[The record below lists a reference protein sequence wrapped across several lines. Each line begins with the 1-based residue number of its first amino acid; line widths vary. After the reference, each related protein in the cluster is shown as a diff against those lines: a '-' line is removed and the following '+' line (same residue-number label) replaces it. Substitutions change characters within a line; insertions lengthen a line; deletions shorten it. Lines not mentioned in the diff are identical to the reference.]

1 MSRRYF
7 RIKRIALGL
16 AFAAVAVPT
25 AQAKPVSWTP
35 PQHQPIASQISAQS
49 PGSQLTPETRR
60 WLAMA
65 KATDGVASPGSQLT
79 PETRRWLAMAKATDG
94 VAYQPPYS
102 PAYQAKVEALRY
114 QAMARAYLNNP
125 GTVSTAG
132 TVNARHSALSS
143 LSAPVTQ
150 TTSSNGFNWSDAGIG
165 AAVAFG
171 AALMLLMAVVLGRRF
186 RSRPTG
192 LAST

>member
-25 AQAKPVSWTP
+25 AQAKPAPWTP
-35 PQHQPIASQISAQS
+35 APRQPVASEISVQS
-49 PGSQLTPETRR
+49 PGSQLG
-60 WLAMA
+60 
-65 KATDGVASPGSQLT
+65 ATTIKLSGAALVNAPAPASVQSP
-79 PETRRWLAMAKATDG
+79 
-94 VAYQPPYS
+94 AYS
-102 PAYQAKVEALRY
+102 SAYQAKVEALRY

-125 GTVSTAG
+125 GTISASG
-132 TVNARHSALSS
+132 AVNSRHTALSS
-143 LSAPVTQ
+143 LSVPVSQ
-150 TTSSNGFNWSDAGIG
+150 TTSSDGFKWSDAGIG

>member
-7 RIKRIALGL
+7 RLKRIALGL
-16 AFAAVAVPT
+16 AFAAIAVPT
-25 AQAKPVSWTP
+25 AQAKPVPWTP
-35 PQHQPIASQISAQS
+35 ASAATVSLSGAALVNAPAAVPVQS
-49 PGSQLTPETRR
+49 P
-60 WLAMA
+60 
-65 KATDGVASPGSQLT
+65 
-79 PETRRWLAMAKATDG
+79 
-94 VAYQPPYS
+94 AYS
-102 PAYQAKVEALRY
+102 SAYQAKVEALRY

-132 TVNARHSALSS
+132 VVSQRHSALSS
-143 LSAPVTQ
+143 LSAPVTR
-150 TTSSNGFNWSDAGIG
+150 TTSSNGFDWSDAGIG

>member
-7 RIKRIALGL
+7 RLKRITLGL
-16 AFAAVAVPT
+16 AFAAVAVPA
-25 AQAKPVSWTP
+25 AQAKPVPWTP
-35 PQHQPIASQISAQS
+35 APHQPVASEISVQS
-49 PGSQLTPETRR
+49 PGSQLTSET
-60 WLAMA
+60 
-65 KATDGVASPGSQLT
+65 Q
-79 PETRRWLAMAKATDG
+79 RWLAMAKATDG
-94 VAYQPPYS
+94 VAYQPAYS

-125 GTVSTAG
+125 GTVSAAG
-132 TVNARHSALSS
+132 VVNPRHTALSS
-143 LSAPVTQ
+143 LSVPVSQ